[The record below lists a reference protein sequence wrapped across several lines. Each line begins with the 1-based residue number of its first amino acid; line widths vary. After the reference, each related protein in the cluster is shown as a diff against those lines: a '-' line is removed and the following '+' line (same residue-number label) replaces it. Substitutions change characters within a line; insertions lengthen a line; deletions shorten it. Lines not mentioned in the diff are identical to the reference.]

1 MDDYGEWVRA
11 RGAAK
16 LVHGDVGR
24 QHGGLRAP
32 RILRRERSLCESE
45 RDAAEALVRTAKRF
59 IKAYEEPA
67 SAEDEDEDES
77 VG

>member
-1 MDDYGEWVRA
+1 MANMSYCRFENTLHAFRDCL
-11 RGAAK
+11 AALQEEGMYTLK
-16 LVHGDVGR
+16 S
-24 QHGGLRAP
+24 Q
-32 RILRRERSLCESE
+32 SE